1 MLARHHQNFSMFSFG
16 NPNRKPGTCHDG
28 ILPRRLAP
36 NGRAPCKSLK
46 LTQAPR
52 APLHPKVNRT
62 PLLGWWTE
70 ISRRSSFFSSPLFL
84 STPCF
89 PSPPKKKC
97 IWKAFF
103 LSEPKIPRIP
113 KENHGGCFFSGCGE
127 NIFTLT
133 NHESLAT
140 LMEKRR
146 VRLDPPCG
154 DTNGTDGAK
163 NDKIPHSRPGRSSSD
178 WLVYLCIYIYIYMI
192 MDITIS
198 SLLFEYIFMYRD
210 LFEAKN
216 NRTNSNCEM
225 SRLGSTNMT
234 PKWSFLVGKPMV
246 VGYHHFWKPTI
257 SPRDQAKP
265 WLPLAPLTKSLPFT
279 RVN

>member
-1 MLARHHQNFSMFSFG
+1 MVVYPIIYKVLYIPGGAGFCPSTETPRSLDHRFVDIPWNYPCQLAASLPTRNASKKKKKWNYPSPRMLARHHQNFSMFSFG

-70 ISRRSSFFSSPLFL
+70 ISRRSSFFSSPPFFVY
-84 STPCF
+84 TVF
-89 PSPPKKKC
+89 PLPPKKKMYL
-97 IWKAFF
+97 KGFF

-133 NHESLAT
+133 NHESLTT

-154 DTNGTDGAK
+154 DTNGTDGAE

-178 WLVYLCIYIYIYMI
+178 
-192 MDITIS
+192 
-198 SLLFEYIFMYRD
+198 
-210 LFEAKN
+210 
-216 NRTNSNCEM
+216 
-225 SRLGSTNMT
+225 
-234 PKWSFLVGKPMV
+234 
-246 VGYHHFWKPTI
+246 
-257 SPRDQAKP
+257 
-265 WLPLAPLTKSLPFT
+265 
-279 RVN
+279 